1 MFDVEWEEHTMSYAR
16 RSRPAA
22 DVAVGYAADNLGR
35 GIAFASIATGT
46 SSGIVR
52 IPFRATALPALEGR
66 DVGYAAV
73 AAISA
78 HLKSRG
84 FGRARVRIADGNVVA
99 DLSGN
104 GQPPK
109 ALAMAY
115 VKTRCL
121 LHGLG
126 SVRLEA
132 AEPIEIRD
140 LTKRAQTELS
150 VHVVAA

>member
-1 MFDVEWEEHTMSYAR
+1 MSYAR

-46 SSGIVR
+46 SSGVVR
-52 IPFRATALPALEGR
+52 IPFRTTPLPALEGR

-73 AAISA
+73 AAIGA

-84 FGRARVRIADGNVVA
+84 FGRARVRLSDDKVVA
-99 DLSGN
+99 DLN
-104 GQPPK
+104 GVGEPPK

-126 SVRLEA
+126 AVRLEA
-132 AEPIEIRD
+132 AEPIETRD
-140 LTKRAQTELS
+140 LTKKAQIELS
-150 VHVVAA
+150 LHTAAA

>member
-1 MFDVEWEEHTMSYAR
+1 MSYAR

-22 DVAVGYAADNLGR
+22 DVAVGYAADHLGR

-52 IPFRATALPALEGR
+52 VPFRATAQPALEGR
-66 DVGYAAV
+66 DIGYAAV
-73 AAISA
+73 AAIGA

-84 FGRARVRIADGNVVA
+84 FGRARVRIADNNVVA
-99 DLSGN
+99 DLSGS
-104 GQPPK
+104 GTPPK

-126 SVRLEA
+126 AVRLET

-140 LTKRAQTELS
+140 LTKRAQAEVTS
-150 VHVVAA
+150 HVVAA